1 MSLDQ
6 QGYLWLSEP
15 WIAAFAVLVAIG
27 LVLWSH
33 LRLMGEDLNRPA
45 TVPARARSTRPTTRS
60 SSVPGRVSL
69 NRSAAAGRE
78 HGDAQRRRMA

>member
-45 TVPARARSTRPTTRS
+45 TGRR
-60 SSVPGRVSL
+60 VPGV
-69 NRSAAAGRE
+69 
-78 HGDAQRRRMA
+78 HGRRRD